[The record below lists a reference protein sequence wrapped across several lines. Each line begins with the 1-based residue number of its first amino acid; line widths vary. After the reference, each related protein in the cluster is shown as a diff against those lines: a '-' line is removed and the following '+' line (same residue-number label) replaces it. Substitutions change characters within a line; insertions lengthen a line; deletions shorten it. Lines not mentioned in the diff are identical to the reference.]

1 VGDTTRQENTS
12 TSTPQET
19 RPPKRPIIHT
29 GGSRKKVKVHKQLPE
44 YTITNDDIDLMA
56 ERVQYHATDNFEEA

>member
-1 VGDTTRQENTS
+1 VIT
-12 TSTPQET
+12 
-19 RPPKRPIIHT
+19 PPKRPIIHI